1 MHNCAYI
8 CADECILARFFDS
21 GMPVSTAPTPALRQL
36 LTPFVDPAT
45 FDFWA
50 QKVNP
55 LWSWDRALA
64 RVVELRQEAED
75 AVSLV
80 LQPNRHFTGFL
91 TGQHFNVSAEIE
103 GRRTTRSYSFTNP
116 PAADGRLHIT
126 VKQIEGGRLSQYLA
140 SHTRVGDVLEIGQAF
155 GAMVLPNPATSDLCF
170 LAAGSGITPLMA
182 HTRAW
187 AQAGANTAL
196 SLMYWA
202 RTRAQL
208 CFAEELQKLAQQ
220 LPQFKL
226 HLMTTHERGGAPCAA
241 HNLIGEDVL
250 QQHVPDLHKRQVL
263 ACGPGGFVQTA
274 RALCDKAMAF
284 MGEGFTASTLA
295 NDASGPAA
303 VEVTL
308 AKSQRTVTVAT
319 GTSLLEALEAAGLNP
334 QHGCRMGVCH
344 TCSCTR
350 TSGTTQNMQ
359 NGALETEGGM
369 DVRLCVSRARTPLT
383 LDL

>member
-1 MHNCAYI
+1 
-8 CADECILARFFDS
+8 
-21 GMPVSTAPTPALRQL
+21 VTAAPAPALQRV
-36 LTPFVDPAT
+36 LTPLVDPAT
-45 FDFWA
+45 FDFWV
-50 QKVNP
+50 QKINP

-80 LQPNRHFTGFL
+80 LQPNRHFAGF
-91 TGQHFNVSAEIE
+91 TAGQHFNVSAQVQ
-103 GRRTTRSYSFTNP
+103 GRRTTRSYSFTRP
-116 PAADGRLHIT
+116 PAVDGRLHIT
-126 VKQIEGGRLSQYLA
+126 VKQVDGGRLSQYLTGQA
-140 SHTRVGDVLEIGQAF
+140 RVGDVLEVGQAY
-155 GAMVLPNPATSDLCF
+155 GDMTLPADNKADLCF

-182 HTRAW
+182 LTRAW

-202 RTRAQL
+202 RTQAQV
-208 CFAEELQKLAQQ
+208 CFAEELQKLAQHV
-220 LPQFKL
+220 PQFKL
-226 HLMTTHERGGAPCAA
+226 HLITTHERNGAPCGEQ
-241 HNLIGEDVL
+241 NLISAELL
-250 QQHVPDLHKRQVL
+250 QHHVPDLAARQVL

-274 RALCDKAMAF
+274 RALCDKALSF
-284 MGEGFTASTLA
+284 MGEGFTAPALA
-295 NDASGPAA
+295 TDTTGPAT

-308 AKSQRTVTVAT
+308 TKSQRTVTVPS
-319 GTSLLEALEAAGLNP
+319 GISLLEALEAAGMNP

-350 TSGTTQNMQ
+350 TSGTTQNLQ
-359 NGALETEGGM
+359 NGALESENGM

>member
-1 MHNCAYI
+1 
-8 CADECILARFFDS
+8 
-21 GMPVSTAPTPALRQL
+21 MPVSTAPTPALRQM

-50 QKVNP
+50 QKLNP
-55 LWSWDRALA
+55 LWSWDRVLA
-64 RVVELRQEAED
+64 RVVELRREAED

-80 LQPNRHFTGFL
+80 LQPNRHFSGFL
-91 TGQHFNVSAEIE
+91 AGQHFQVSAEIQ
-103 GRRTTRSYSFTNP
+103 GRRTTRSYSFTHP

-126 VKQIEGGRLSQYLA
+126 VKQIAGGRLSQHLA
-140 SHTRVGDVLEIGQAF
+140 TQTRVGDVLEIGQAF
-155 GAMVLPNPATSDLCF
+155 GSMTLPAPASADLCF

-187 AQAGANTAL
+187 AQAGASTAL

-202 RTRAQL
+202 RTRAQM

-220 LPQFKL
+220 WPQFKL
-226 HLMTTHERGGAPCAA
+226 HLMTTHERDGAPCAE
-241 HNLIGEDVL
+241 HGILSQGLL
-250 QQHVPDLHKRQVL
+250 QQHVPDLHQRQVL

-274 RALCDKAMAF
+274 RALCDKAKSF
-284 MGEGFTASTLA
+284 MGEGFTAPTLA
-295 NDASGPAA
+295 NDGSGPAT

-308 AKSQRTVTVAT
+308 AQSQRTVAVSTA
-319 GTSLLEALEAAGLNP
+319 TSLLEALEAAGLNP

>member
-1 MHNCAYI
+1 
-8 CADECILARFFDS
+8 
-21 GMPVSTAPTPALRQL
+21 MPVSAALTPALRQM

-55 LWSWDRALA
+55 LWSWDRVLA

-80 LQPNRHFTGFL
+80 LQPNRHFAGFL
-91 TGQHFNVSAEIE
+91 PGQHFNVSAEIQ
-103 GRRTTRSYSFTNP
+103 GRRTTRSYSFTRP

-126 VKQIEGGRLSQYLA
+126 VKPIEGGRLSQHLA
-140 SHTRVGDVLEIGQAF
+140 SRTRVGDVLEVGQAF
-155 GAMVLPNPATSDLCF
+155 GSMTLPSPATADLCF

-220 LPQFKL
+220 FPQFKL
-226 HLMTTHERGGAPCAA
+226 HLVTTHERDGEQCAE
-241 HNLIGEDVL
+241 HGILSKDML
-250 QQHVPDLHKRQVL
+250 YQHVPDLHQRQVL

-274 RALCDKAMAF
+274 RALCDKAIAF
-284 MGEGFTASTLA
+284 MGEGFTAPALTD
-295 NDASGPAA
+295 NASGPAT
-303 VEVTL
+303 VEVRL
-308 AKSQRTVTVAT
+308 AKSQRTVSVTT
-319 GTSLLEALEAAGLNP
+319 GTSLLEALEAVGLNP

-344 TCSCTR
+344 TCSCMR
-350 TSGTTQNMQ
+350 TTGTTQNMQ
-359 NGALETEGGM
+359 NGALESEGGM